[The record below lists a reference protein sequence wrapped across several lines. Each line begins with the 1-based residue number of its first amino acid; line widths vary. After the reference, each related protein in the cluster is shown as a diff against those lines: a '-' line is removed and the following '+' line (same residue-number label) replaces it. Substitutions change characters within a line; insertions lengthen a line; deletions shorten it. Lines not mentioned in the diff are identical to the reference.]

1 MRTLSVAFL
10 TTLLLWLPACPAR
23 GELPPGSYVKLRKQA
38 PLVLTVRVTKTA
50 EDKDQA
56 KDAALRKVVCTAEI
70 EGIEKAP
77 QETSLKPGGTVEFD
91 AYYLS
96 EAAAKQGFAGPRWPL
111 GPQKLGLKA
120 GWRGRVYLQREEGQD
135 MLQPAA
141 YGESFQPLPAKV
153 DPTAQTSHAPFLLGA
168 AERDV
173 TPPVGFDITHYV
185 RKSKGVRD
193 PLYVRAMVL
202 SDRSGNDVAI
212 VTTDFIGA
220 GFEVCDHLRQR
231 IRNELGIQ
239 ETILNASH
247 SHSSIGLGMP
257 SETAEDNSALNTYYK
272 RQHQA
277 IMDAVAEAKAKQEPV
292 TLYAGRAP
300 AQVGFNRRL
309 VNDEGH
315 VFMGV
320 NENGPVVPWVNVLW
334 ARSQATGEPVAVL
347 FEHAAHPVIVPHT
360 SGLTSAD
367 YPGAAVARV
376 REELGEGV
384 IAMFGQGCGANINGF
399 PLRTT
404 HENAEQAGRR
414 LGNAVLEAMAEG
426 APIEADTL
434 EIRSGRSWLPSNEP
448 PDLETL
454 AKWQQW
460 SQNNPVRTV
469 HLEKLKKLIE
479 QDQNPPP
486 RRFDAYA
493 VMLGDDWCLVTMPH
507 EMFCQYELWVDEAAP
522 FEHNMTFGYTNGGQG
537 YIAVDEAWKL
547 KEKGGYEAG
556 ALPNWGGNG
565 SMSGYF
571 GPPRVGSEQ
580 IIKETIQNL
589 WPQE

>member
-1 MRTLSVAFL
+1 MRSTSLSFASAVMVCLFA
-10 TTLLLWLPACPAR
+10 LPAF
-23 GELPPGSYVKLRKQA
+23 GELPPGSYVKLRKDA
-38 PLVLTVRVTKTA
+38 PILLKVRVTETA
-50 EDKDQA
+50 ESKGQ
-56 KDAALRKVVCTAEI
+56 DAALQKVLCTAEI
-70 EGIEKAP
+70 EAVEKAP
-77 QETSLKPGGTVEFD
+77 KQTDLKAGATVAFD

-96 EAAAKQGFAGPRWPL
+96 ESAAKSGFAGPRWPVGL
-111 GPQKLGLKA
+111 GELGLKA
-120 GWRGRVYLQREEGQD
+120 GWRGRVYLRSEEGSD
-135 MLQPAA
+135 VLKPAA

-153 DPTAQTSHAPFLLGA
+153 DASAKTSNAPLLLGA

-202 SDRSGNDVAI
+202 SDRSGNSVAI
-212 VTTDFIGA
+212 VTTDLIGA
-220 GFEVCDHLRQR
+220 GFEVCDHLRER
-231 IRNELGIQ
+231 IRKELGIQ

-257 SETAEDNSALNTYYK
+257 SERAEENDALNTYYK

-300 AQVGFNRRL
+300 VQVGFNRRL
-309 VNDEGH
+309 VNKNDGY

-320 NENGPVVPWVNVLW
+320 NENGPVVPWVNVLT
-334 ARSQATGEPVAVL
+334 ARSQATGESVAVL

-376 REELGEGV
+376 REELGNDV
-384 IAMFGQGCGANINGF
+384 IAMFGQGCGGNINGF

-404 HENAEQAGRR
+404 HENAEAAGRR

-426 APIEADTL
+426 DAIEADTVK
-434 EIRSGRSWLPSNEP
+434 IRSGRSWLPSNDP
-448 PDLETL
+448 PNLKTL
-454 AKWQQW
+454 AKWQKS
-460 SQNNPVRTV
+460 SQNNQARTA
-469 HLEKLKKLIE
+469 HLQKLKGLIE
-479 QDQNPPP
+479 QNQNPPP
-486 RRFDAYA
+486 RRLDAYA
-493 VMLGDDWCLVTMPH
+493 LMLGDDWCLVTMPH

-522 FEHNMTFGYTNGGQG
+522 FKHNMTFGYTNGGQG

-547 KEKGGYEAG
+547 KERGGYEAG
-556 ALPNWGGNG
+556 TLPNWGGSG

>member
-1 MRTLSVAFL
+1 MRVCVYLLTIITLAVSLDLQQVNA
-10 TTLLLWLPACPAR
+10 
-23 GELPPGSYVKLRKQA
+23 ELPPGSYVKLRKSA
-38 PLVLTVRVTKTA
+38 PIVLSVRITKTA
-50 EDKDQA
+50 AEEDDV
-56 KDAALRKVVCTAEI
+56 AALHRVPCTATI
-70 EGIEKAP
+70 EAVERAPEKTA
-77 QETSLKPGGTVEFD
+77 LKADDTVEFD

-96 EAAAKQGFAGPRWPL
+96 SKAAQRGFAGPRWPH
-111 GPQKLGLKA
+111 GLKA
-120 GWRGRVYLQREEGQD
+120 LGLEDGWRGRVYLKREEGKAN
-135 MLQPAA
+135 LQPAA
-141 YGESFQPLPAKV
+141 YGESFQPLPKKV
-153 DPTAQTSHAPFLLGA
+153 DPAAKSSQSPFLLGA

-220 GFEVCDHLRQR
+220 GFEVCDQLRQR
-231 IRNELGIQ
+231 IRKELGIQ

-247 SHSSIGLGMP
+247 SHSSVGLGIP
-257 SETAEDNSALNTYYK
+257 SEKPGDNSPLNTYHK

-277 IMDAVAEAKAKQEPV
+277 IIDAVAEAQQKQQPV

-309 VNDEGH
+309 VNDEGYT
-315 VFMGV
+315 FMGV
-320 NENGPVVPWVNVLW
+320 NESGPVVPWVNVLW
-334 ARSQATGEPVAVL
+334 ARSQQTGEPVAVL

-367 YPGAAVARV
+367 YPGAATARV
-376 REELGEGV
+376 REELGEDV

-404 HENAEQAGRR
+404 HENAELAGRR

-426 APIEADTL
+426 EPLEADTL
-434 EIRSGRSWLPSNEP
+434 EIRSGRSWLPSNDP
-448 PDLETL
+448 PNLETL

-460 SQNNPVRTV
+460 SSNNPVRTE
-469 HLEKLKKLIE
+469 HLKKLKRLIE
-479 QDQNPPP
+479 QNQNPPP

-493 VMLGDDWCLVTMPH
+493 VMLGNDWCLVTMPH

-522 FEHNMTFGYTNGGQG
+522 FKHNMTFGYTNGGQG
-537 YIAVDEAWKL
+537 YIAVDEAWRL
-547 KEKGGYEAG
+547 KERGGYEAG

-565 SMSGYF
+565 SMSEFF
-571 GPPRVGSEQ
+571 GPPQVGSEK
-580 IIKETIQNL
+580 IIKDTIQNL
-589 WPQE
+589 WPSR

>member
-1 MRTLSVAFL
+1 MRSCFAALALALSLFAQ
-10 TTLLLWLPACPAR
+10 PAA
-23 GELPPGSYVKLRKQA
+23 GELPPGSYVKLRKEA
-38 PLVLTVRVTKTA
+38 PIVLTVRVTKSA
-50 EDKDQA
+50 VGKDEA
-56 KDAALRKVVCTAEI
+56 AALREVACSAEI
-70 EGIEKAP
+70 EAVEKAP
-77 QETSLKPGGTVEFD
+77 QETKLQQGGTVQFH

-96 EAAAKQGFAGPRWPL
+96 EAAAKRGFAGPRWPV
-111 GPQKLGLKA
+111 GRQRLGLEE
-120 GWRGRVYLQREEGQD
+120 GWRGKVYLKSEEASAV
-135 MLQPAA
+135 LEPAA
-141 YGESFQPLPAKV
+141 YGESFQPLPEKV
-153 DPTAQTSHAPFLLGA
+153 DPQAKDSQSPFLLGA

-202 SDRSGNDVAI
+202 SDRSGNEVAI

-220 GFEVCDHLRQR
+220 GFEVCDQLRQR
-231 IRNELGIQ
+231 IRRELGIQ

-247 SHSSIGLGMP
+247 SHSSIGLGSP
-257 SETAEDNSALNTYYK
+257 SEKPGDNSPLNTYYK

-277 IMDAVAEAKAKQEPV
+277 IMDAVAEAKTKQQPV

-334 ARSQATGEPVAVL
+334 ARSQKTGEPVAVL
-347 FEHAAHPVIVPHT
+347 FEHAAHPVIVPHL

-376 REELGEGV
+376 REELGEEV
-384 IAMFGQGCGANINGF
+384 IAMFGQGCGGNINGF

-404 HENAEQAGRR
+404 HENAELAGRR

-426 APIEADTL
+426 EPIEADTL
-434 EIRSGRSWLPSNEP
+434 AVRSGRSWLPSNAP
-448 PDLETL
+448 PDMETL

-460 SQNNPVRTV
+460 SSNNPVRTE
-469 HLEKLKKLIE
+469 HLKKLKGLIE
-479 QDQNPPP
+479 QNQNPPP

-507 EMFCQYELWVDEAAP
+507 EMFCQYELWVDSAAP
-522 FEHNMTFGYTNGGQG
+522 FKHNMTFGYTNGGQG

-571 GPPRVGSEQ
+571 GPPRVGSEK
-580 IIKETIQNL
+580 IIKDTIQNL
-589 WPQE
+589 WPNE